1 MSVSPLVPE
10 LPSIDPFDSLNSLDS
25 LERPGSVKRPNSDNE
40 AEHNHPNRSFFVTWL
55 LSLLLGFLG
64 ADRLY
69 TGRFLTGGL
78 KLVSLGGLGL
88 WWIIDLVIVMAGG
101 LRYDNRP
108 LSGYDSWKEVAWIA
122 TGFLLI
128 IGYSLQLDEL
138 VQVLLTRLF

>member
-88 WWIIDLVIVMAGG
+88 WWVFDLVIVMAGG

-138 VQVLLTRLF
+138 VQALLIRVF

>member
-10 LPSIDPFDSLNSLDS
+10 LPSIGPFDSLDS
-25 LERPGSVKRPNSDNE
+25 LERPGSVNRPNSDNE
-40 AEHNHPNRSFFVTWL
+40 AEHNHANRSFFVTWL

-88 WWIIDLVIVMAGG
+88 WWVIDLVIVMAGG

-108 LSGYDSWKEVAWIA
+108 LRGYDSWKEVAWIA

-138 VQVLLTRLF
+138 VQALLTRLF

>member
-88 WWIIDLVIVMAGG
+88 WWVFDLVIVMAGG

-138 VQVLLTRLF
+138 VQALLTRLF

>member
-1 MSVSPLVPE
+1 LVPE

-88 WWIIDLVIVMAGG
+88 WWVFDLVIVMAGG

-138 VQVLLTRLF
+138 VQALLIRVF